1 MRLMMLL
8 LLCKE
13 RRIVLV
19 YGDDGD
25 DDVNDVDD
33 VDDDAN
39 EDVAGIADDVDYDAR
54 VAKSPTHPVNDA
66 G

>member
-19 YGDDGD
+19 YGNDGD
-25 DDVNDVDD
+25 DDVNDVGD
-33 VDDDAN
+33 VDCDAN
-39 EDVAGIADDVDYDAR
+39 DDVAGIAE
-54 VAKSPTHPVNDA
+54 
-66 G
+66 